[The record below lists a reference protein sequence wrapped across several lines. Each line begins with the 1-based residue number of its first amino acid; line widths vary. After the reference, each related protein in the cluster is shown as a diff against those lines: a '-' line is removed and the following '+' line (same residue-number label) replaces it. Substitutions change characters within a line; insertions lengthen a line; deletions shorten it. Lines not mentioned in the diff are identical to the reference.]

1 MLHRTFSVVALAATI
16 AVIPA
21 GAGSA
26 ETDEVWSCGW
36 TWAASPTGK
45 DTVYMTRYQVKG
57 SVLLSGSPPDPA
69 QAKYQILDNNEC
81 GLVASH
87 GFSDDRDG
95 KSNVVVSTVQID
107 KKTGRYRHLSMTLA
121 SGVPDV
127 TSGTCMSSASTAST
141 SSGIED
147 KINRC
152 YRFAGSNIP
161 VDKELTQ
168 EQWTAVLR
176 CEEQIR

>member
-69 QAKYQILDNNEC
+69 QAKYQILDNNEY

-87 GFSDDRDG
+87 GFSDERDG

-107 KKTGRYRHLSMTLA
+107 KKTGRSPFEH
-121 SGVPDV
+121 D
-127 TSGTCMSSASTAST
+127 
-141 SSGIED
+141 SGIRSARRNERNMYEFRID
-147 KINRC
+147 
-152 YRFAGSNIP
+152 S
-161 VDKELTQ
+161 VDLF
-168 EQWTAVLR
+168 R
-176 CEEQIR
+176 D